1 MKETEVNEHW
11 KKAFD
16 YDWVGTYVLPDGKP
30 ISVVI
35 KSVMKAEDAKVMG
48 RSKNILLAH
57 FEPNQYFKVP
67 MIINKENSKRLTRLT
82 LKARPC
88 DWKNIPVVLCQEMD
102 KMPDGTKDWALRI
115 DVEASKKI
123 QTAPKVKP
131 ALDVKSPNYKDIRA
145 WLEVAENKLEV
156 VVAKYELSKEA
167 LDDLKTV
174 KGE

>member
-1 MKETEVNEHW
+1 MKETEVTEHW

-16 YDWVGTYVLPDGKP
+16 YDWVGTYVLPEGKP

-57 FEPNQYFKVP
+57 FEPNPYFKVP

-82 LKARPC
+82 LKARPI

-102 KMPDGTKDWALRI
+102 KMPDGTRDWAMRI
-115 DVEASKKI
+115 DVDASKKI
-123 QTAPKVKP
+123 QNKEVVKTKLDITDSNYASIKTWLAGEGKTLADVTKKYDLTDA
-131 ALDVKSPNYKDIRA
+131 ALADLKGVKS
-145 WLEVAENKLEV
+145 V
-156 VVAKYELSKEA
+156 
-167 LDDLKTV
+167 
-174 KGE
+174 

>member
-1 MKETEVNEHW
+1 MKETEVTEHW

-57 FEPNQYFKVP
+57 FEPNPYFKVP

-102 KMPDGTKDWALRI
+102 KMPDGTKDFAMRI

-123 QTAPKVKP
+123 QTASKVKITLGVTDGNY
-131 ALDVKSPNYKDIRA
+131 ASIKS
-145 WLEVAENKLEV
+145 WLSEDGHTLASVIS
-156 VVAKYELSKEA
+156 KYELSKEA